1 MRMMGRERKKRG
13 DNEMESRLIEL
24 EIKVA
29 FQEDLLEDLNTT
41 VAGQQRQLM
50 LLQDQIRALYQQITT
65 SNAGAAG
72 GERNLRDE
80 IPPHY

>member
-1 MRMMGRERKKRG
+1 MMRAVSARKRG
-13 DNEMESRLIEL
+13 ENEMESRLIEL

-65 SNAGAAG
+65 SNALAGG